1 VQHAILHGDDV
12 TGATTF
18 RIVRELDA
26 GPVYGVVTEPI
37 RPTDTAGD
45 LLERLAVS
53 GAGLL
58 VATIDGIESGELTP
72 RPQPADGVS
81 LAPKITPENARVNWK
96 QPAVAVSRQVRACTP
111 APGAWTVLKDARI
124 KLWPFAG
131 VAPDQGGG
139 PGPGELCVQGPRVLV
154 GTATAPVQLGDVQP
168 HGKRRMAAAD
178 WARGLRPDGSGPVL
192 G

>member
-26 GPVYGVVTEPI
+26 GPVFGVVTENIGPD
-37 RPTDTAGD
+37 DTAGE
-45 LLERLAVS
+45 LLERLSMA

-58 VATIDGIESGELTP
+58 VATLDGIESGDLEP

-81 LAPKITPENARVNWK
+81 LAPKITTADAGVRWH
-96 QPAVAVSRQVRACTP
+96 QPAIAVGRQIRACTP
-111 APGAWTVLKDARI
+111 APGAWTLLDGSRV
-124 KLWPFAG
+124 KLWPVGAA
-131 VAPDQGGG
+131 APGGE
-139 PGPGELCVQGPRVLV
+139 PLRPGELRMQRDQVLAGTGSVPVVLGEVQ
-154 GTATAPVQLGDVQP
+154 AD
-168 HGKRRMAAAD
+168 GKRRMTAAD
-178 WARGLRPDGSGPVL
+178 WARGLRLDGRPAVL